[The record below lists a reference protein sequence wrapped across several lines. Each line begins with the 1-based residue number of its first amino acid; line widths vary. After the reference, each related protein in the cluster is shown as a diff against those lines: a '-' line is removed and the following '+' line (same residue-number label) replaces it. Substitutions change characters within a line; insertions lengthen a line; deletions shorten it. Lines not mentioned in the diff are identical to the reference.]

1 MRYRFV
7 LLTCALCWMPS
18 LSPKLPIALPSLALP
33 SIPMAQAAPAPATVL
48 EQLFRS
54 STIAANQFTDGFLK
68 EVPLAKVQQIVDQL
82 KQQLGPLQSVQGDR
96 SDFTVQL
103 EKGSIP
109 TKIVLTSD
117 GKIAGLLF
125 GAPTQTV
132 ASLEEA
138 IAQFKTLPGQVSVLV
153 QEGKTTRAALNPT
166 QPLAVGSA
174 FKLAVLD
181 QLQTQIQAK
190 RLTWHSVVPLQAQY
204 KSLPSGM
211 LQTWPDGTGL
221 TVESLAALM
230 ISQSDNTATDHLIHH
245 VGREKIEAIAPRN
258 QPFLM
263 TRELFQL
270 KSPKNRSLLER
281 YRKGSL
287 SQKRAIL
294 AELAKQPLPD
304 VADFADAKPTAL
316 DIEWFFSA
324 EELCQLID
332 RVSNLPLMGI
342 NPGIAKAGD
351 WQRVA
356 YKGGSESGVLNLT
369 TKVQSKTGKQ
379 YCVVATWNHN
389 QPLDDQR
396 FVSLYSSLFNVL
408 KNNP

>member
-1 MRYRFV
+1 M
-7 LLTCALCWMPS
+7 T
-18 LSPKLPIALPSLALP
+18 
-33 SIPMAQAAPAPATVL
+33 AQAAPSPATVL
-48 EQLFRS
+48 ETLFRNP
-54 STIAANQFTDGFLK
+54 TIAANQFTDTFLK
-68 EVPLAKVQQIVDQL
+68 EIPLAKVQQIIDQL
-82 KQQLGPLQSVQGDR
+82 KQQFGPLQSVKGDR
-96 SDFTVQL
+96 LDFVVHL

-109 TKIVLTSD
+109 TKLVLSAD

-125 GAPTQTV
+125 GAPTQNI

-153 QEGKTTRAALNPT
+153 REGQTTRAALNPT

-181 QLQTQIQAK
+181 QLQTQIKTQK
-190 RLTWHSVVPLQAQY
+190 LTWQTVVPLQAQY

-211 LQTWPDGTGL
+211 LHTWPDGTRL

-230 ISQSDNTATDHLIHH
+230 ISQSDNTATDHLIYQ
-245 VGREKIEAIAPRN
+245 VGRDKIEAIAPRN

-281 YRKGSL
+281 YRTASL
-287 SQKRAIL
+287 SQKRSIL
-294 AELAKQPLPD
+294 AELATQPLPD
-304 VADFADAKPTAL
+304 VSDFAEAKPIAL
-316 DIEWFFSA
+316 DVEWFFSA

-332 RVSNLPLMGI
+332 RVSDLPLMGI
-342 NPGIAKAGD
+342 NPGLARAED
-351 WQRVA
+351 WRRVTF
-356 YKGGSESGVLNLT
+356 KGGSESGVLNFT

-379 YCVVATWNHN
+379 YCVVATWNH
-389 QPLDDQR
+389 QQSLDDRQ
-396 FVSLYSSLFNVL
+396 FVALYSSLFDVL
-408 KNNP
+408 KKNP

>member
-1 MRYRFV
+1 MRQSVVAILTSVICFSAPGLGLRF
-7 LLTCALCWMPS
+7 
-18 LSPKLPIALPSLALP
+18 ALPL
-33 SIPMAQAAPAPATVL
+33 SITHQPMTAQAAPSPATVL
-48 EQLFRS
+48 ETLFRNP
-54 STIAANQFTDGFLK
+54 TIAANQFTDTFLK
-68 EVPLAKVQQIVDQL
+68 EIPLAKVQQIIDQL
-82 KQQLGPLQSVQGDR
+82 KQQFGPLQSVKGDR
-96 SDFTVQL
+96 LDFVVHL

-109 TKIVLTSD
+109 TKLVLSSD

-125 GAPTQTV
+125 GAPTQNI

-153 QEGKTTRAALNPT
+153 REGQTTRAALNPT

-181 QLQTQIQAK
+181 QLQTQIKTQK
-190 RLTWHSVVPLQAQY
+190 LTWQTVVPLQAQY

-211 LQTWPDGTGL
+211 LHTWPDGTRL

-230 ISQSDNTATDHLIHH
+230 ISQSDNTATDHLIYQ
-245 VGREKIEAIAPRN
+245 VGRDKIEAIAPRN

-281 YRKGSL
+281 YRKASL
-287 SQKRAIL
+287 SQKRSIL
-294 AELAKQPLPD
+294 AELANQPLPD
-304 VADFADAKPTAL
+304 VADFADTKPTAL
-316 DIEWFFSA
+316 DVEWFFSA

-332 RVSNLPLMGI
+332 RVSDLPLMGI
-342 NPGIAKAGD
+342 NPGLAKAED
-351 WQRVA
+351 WRRVTF
-356 YKGGSESGVLNLT
+356 KGGSESGVLNFT

-379 YCVVATWNHN
+379 YCVVATWNH
-389 QPLDDQR
+389 QQSLDDRQ
-396 FVSLYSSLFNVL
+396 FVALYSSLFDVL
-408 KNNP
+408 KKNP

>member
-1 MRYRFV
+1 M
-7 LLTCALCWMPS
+7 T
-18 LSPKLPIALPSLALP
+18 
-33 SIPMAQAAPAPATVL
+33 AQAAPSPATVL
-48 EQLFRS
+48 ETLFRS
-54 STIAANQFTDGFLK
+54 PTIAADQFTDAFLQQ
-68 EVPLAKVQQIVDQL
+68 VPVAKVQQIVDQL
-82 KQQLGPLQSVQGDR
+82 KQQLGPLQAVQGER

-109 TKIVLTSD
+109 TQIVLTPD
-117 GKIAGLLF
+117 GKIAGLIF
-125 GAPTQTV
+125 GAPTQNV
-132 ASLEEA
+132 ASLDAA

-153 QEGKTTRAALNPT
+153 REGQTTRAALNPT

-181 QLQTQIQAK
+181 QLQRQIKAQK
-190 RLTWHSVVPLQAQY
+190 LTWQTVVPLQAQY

-211 LQTWPDGTGL
+211 LHTWPDGTGL

-281 YRKGSL
+281 YRKGGV
-287 SQKRAIL
+287 SQKRSIL
-294 AELAKQPLPD
+294 GELATQPLPE
-304 VADFADAKPTAL
+304 VSDFADTKPTAL
-316 DIEWFFSA
+316 EVEWFFSA

-332 RVSNLPLMGI
+332 RVSNLPLMSI
-342 NPGIAKAGD
+342 NPGIARTAD
-351 WQRVA
+351 WQRVTF
-356 YKGGSESGVLNLT
+356 KGGSEPGVLNFT

-389 QPLDDQR
+389 QALDEPQLI
-396 FVSLYSSLFNVL
+396 SLYSSLFNVL
-408 KNNP
+408 KNSP